1 MSEQTILDKA
11 HAAMEARP
19 DDGEA
24 RLSFYSLLADSEIH
38 VLLEA
43 EAGEESIEPRL
54 FTHEGVNYVLGF
66 DSAARLTQF
75 AGGGA
80 PYAAISGR
88 ILAQML
94 SSEGAGLA
102 FNPEVAPSAIML
114 PPEAMMWMTQTLTS
128 APPEPQAPSDGLG
141 ALVMPDVPDVLLHAL
156 DAKLGRAAGLAN
168 AAYLC
173 GRESGGMMLAIIGA
187 RESAQPAL
195 AKAAS
200 EALVFSGLE
209 DMVMDVAF
217 FNESEGLRARFG
229 RVGLRFDIPQPA
241 KREIITPGSDPD
253 KPPKLR

>member
-1 MSEQTILDKA
+1 MSELTILDTAYEAMDA
-11 HAAMEARP
+11 HPE
-19 DDGEA
+19 DDEL
-24 RLSFYSLLADSEIH
+24 RLSFYSLLADSEIY
-38 VLLEA
+38 VLLEV
-43 EAGEESIEPRL
+43 EAGEDSIEPKP
-54 FTHEGVNYVLGF
+54 FTCEGVNYVLGF
-66 DSAARLTQF
+66 DTAARLTQF
-75 AGGGA
+75 AGGVA

-102 FNPEVAPSAIML
+102 FNLDVAPSSIML
-114 PPEAMMWMTQTLTS
+114 PPAAMTWTTEVLSS
-128 APPEPQAPSDGLG
+128 APPALQAPTTGLG
-141 ALVMPDVPDVLLHAL
+141 ALVSPDVPDVLLHAL

-187 RESAQPAL
+187 EEPAQAAL

-209 DMVMDVAF
+209 GKVMDVAF
-217 FNESEGLRARFG
+217 FNESESLRAQFA

-241 KREIITPGSDPD
+241 KPEIVTPGSDPD
-253 KPPKLR
+253 KPPRLR